1 MVGYLLFLPR
11 LHMRRTSSTI
21 PFGYKLSKDP
31 HYLEPV
37 PEEQEELEHIKDL
50 VKSKALS
57 LRDGADWLSFSTGR
71 TLSHVGLKKI
81 IDKDARRLAEESREL
96 PNE

>member
-1 MVGYLLFLPR
+1 
-11 LHMRRTSSTI
+11 MRRTSSTI
-21 PFGYKLSKDP
+21 PFGYRLSKDP
-31 HYLEPV
+31 QYLEAV

-57 LRDGADWLSFSTGR
+57 LRDGAEWLSFSTGR

-81 IDKDARRLAEESREL
+81 IDKDARRLEGSSGKL
-96 PNE
+96 SN

>member
-1 MVGYLLFLPR
+1 
-11 LHMRRTSSTI
+11 MRRTSSTI
-21 PFGYKLSKDP
+21 PFGYRLSKDP
-31 HYLEPV
+31 QYLEAV

-50 VKSKALS
+50 VRSKALS

-71 TLSHVGLKKI
+71 KISHVGLKKI
-81 IDKDARRLAEESREL
+81 IDKDARRLEGSSRKL